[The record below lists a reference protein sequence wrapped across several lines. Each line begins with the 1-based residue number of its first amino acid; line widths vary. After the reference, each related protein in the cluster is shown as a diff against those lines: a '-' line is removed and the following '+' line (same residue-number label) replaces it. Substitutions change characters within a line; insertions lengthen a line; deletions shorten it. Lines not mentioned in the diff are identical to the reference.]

1 MYQTTTSEVKRNLNI
16 TALTSD
22 TLYTLAEILKGNRY
36 ANLQFTGAEASDI
49 EKAAYVANMGAGNR
63 ESAWIRFCELLTDG
77 ERYGFHNVSEEL
89 ADRLSSAYQYDRYE
103 VRTFD
108 ADGDTIDSELY
119 YHTLE
124 EAKAA
129 LLNCLNNDDDAV
141 RGFVHD
147 DAIMDSVYEVQ
158 KDYSFEVALSS
169 WETVTVNTAEEAA
182 DAISE
187 YITDRCEDEYDEMLD
202 DCNEAV
208 TIGNL
213 TYSPSEVLK
222 RVDPIAYRCGMAD
235 WADGERSDA
244 LYTIERMDEGDE
256 EQFIGGITVRMVRIL
271 DESYI
276 APSVRAAAASN

>member
-1 MYQTTTSEVKRNLNI
+1 MYNTNTAAVKRNLTI

-22 TLYTLAEILKGNRY
+22 TLYTLAEILKGDRY
-36 ANLQFTGAEASDI
+36 TNLQFTDAEAKDI
-49 EKAAYVANMGAGNR
+49 EQAAYIANMGAGNR
-63 ESAWIRFCELLTDG
+63 ESSWIRFCELLTDG
-77 ERYGFHNVSEEL
+77 EHYGFHNVSEEL

-129 LLNCLNNDDDAV
+129 LLNCLSNDDDAV

-158 KDYSFEVALSS
+158 KDYSFEVALNS

-182 DAISE
+182 DAIAD
-187 YITDRCEDEYDEMLD
+187 YLADCEDEYDEMLD
-202 DCNEAV
+202 ECNEIV
-208 TIGNL
+208 TVCGM

-222 RVDPIAYRCGMAD
+222 NVDPIAYRCGMAD

-244 LYTIERMDEGDE
+244 LYTIERMDEGE
-256 EQFIGGITVRMVRIL
+256 EESFVGGITVRMVRTL

>member
-1 MYQTTTSEVKRNLNI
+1 MYNTTTTVKV

-22 TLYTLAEILKGNRY
+22 TLYHLAAILKGNRY
-36 ANLQFTGAEASDI
+36 ATIETTEAEAKDI
-49 EKAAYVANMGAGNR
+49 EQAAYVANMGASNR
-63 ESAWIRFCELLTDG
+63 EAAWIRFCELLTDG
-77 ERYGFHNVSEEL
+77 ERYGFHSVSEEL
-89 ADRLSSAYQYDRYE
+89 ADRLSNSYQFDRYE

-119 YHTLE
+119 YNTFE

-147 DAIMDSVYEVQ
+147 DAVMDGVYEVQ
-158 KDYSFEVALSS
+158 KDYVFEVVFSS
-169 WETVTVNTAEEAA
+169 WEAVTVNNAEEAA
-182 DAISE
+182 DAIAE
-187 YITDRCEDEYDEMLD
+187 CLADRCEDEYDEMLD
-202 DCNEAV
+202 ECYDVV

-222 RVDPIAYRCGMAD
+222 KVDPIAYRCSMVD
-235 WADGERSDA
+235 WTDGERSDA

-256 EQFIGGITVRMVRIL
+256 EQFIGGITVRMVRTL
-271 DESYI
+271 DVSYI
-276 APSVRAAAASN
+276 APSVKATAKNSLSR

>member
-1 MYQTTTSEVKRNLNI
+1 MYNNTTSEVKRNLTI

-22 TLYTLAEILKGNRY
+22 TLYNLSEILKGNRY
-36 ANLQFTGAEASDI
+36 ANLQFTDAEAKDI
-49 EKAAYVANMGAGNR
+49 EQAAYVANMGARNR
-63 ESAWIRFCELLTDG
+63 EAAWIRFCELLTDV
-77 ERYGFHNVSEEL
+77 ERYGFHNVSEEIV
-89 ADRLSSAYQYDRYE
+89 DRLGSAYQYDRYE

-119 YHTLE
+119 YNTLE

-147 DAIMDSVYEVQ
+147 DTIMDSVYEVQ
-158 KDYSFEVALSS
+158 KDYAFEVALDS

-182 DAISE
+182 DAIAD
-187 YITDRCEDEYDEMLD
+187 YLADCEDEYDEMLD
-202 DCNEAV
+202 ECNDVV
-208 TIGNL
+208 TVCGM

-222 RVDPIAYRCGMAD
+222 KVDPIAYRCGMAD
-235 WADGERSDA
+235 WADCERSDA
-244 LYTIERMDEGDE
+244 LYTIERMDDGDE
-256 EQFIGGITVRMVRIL
+256 EQFVGGITVRMVRTL

-276 APSVRAAAASN
+276 APTARATAASN